1 MADARQLAVAII
13 DDEDDSE
20 GGDGDRIPFHKRL
33 IPKAKARIPAG
44 WRGPKGTSHYPPPP
58 MLVAPVA
65 SRKRAQLELDSFEP
79 RARSMGVGGGVGMG
93 TGSMGSM
100 GRMGTGDADTGI
112 GRRTMFLSRGD
123 DLLVEFAKTV
133 SRFSKSSSTPPS
145 LAELTYVVQLA
156 NSVYRKRLGDKS
168 AVSRLPVLVHWVGV
182 VMERAGATLTPTMI
196 ASLITE
202 SAAPAP
208 PRPEGV
214 EGAEG
219 VETMAQL
226 YNHLHRSL
234 SLPLTATGHSGEEET
249 AQDDEDLAALLKEM
263 RLS

>member
-1 MADARQLAVAII
+1 
-13 DDEDDSE
+13 
-20 GGDGDRIPFHKRL
+20 
-33 IPKAKARIPAG
+33 
-44 WRGPKGTSHYPPPP
+44 

-93 TGSMGSM
+93 MGSMGRM

-226 YNHLHRSL
+226 YEHLHRSL
-234 SLPLTATGHSGEEET
+234 SLPLTATGHVGEEET